1 MSETIL
7 LNSDAIR
14 SKLNRIAIEII
25 ENNFKEQEIV
35 LLGIYERGALIAEF
49 LAQEIKKEQV
59 NVSVGYIHI
68 DKLNPLKHPINLNFE
83 GSLNNK
89 VIVLVDDVANS
100 GATLFYALQPLI
112 NLEFKKLQ
120 IAVLVD
126 RQHKKF
132 PIAPDYIG
140 ISVSTTL
147 QEMIYVKT
155 KTGMGDAIAYLQ

>member
-14 SKLNRIAIEII
+14 SKLNRIALEII

>member
-100 GATLFYALQPLI
+100 GATLFYAFQPLI